1 MHYAQEEL
9 AHPARPPFGQLLKQ
23 FRTDAWLTQE
33 ALAERAGISTRSVR
47 ALEHGAGQP
56 QRETAQRL
64 ASALALEGE
73 QRALFLTAA
82 APTPRMANAGASRA
96 PDLLFPVLPLPPT
109 AMVGRSEET
118 AAVAALLQRE
128 EIRLVTLTGAGG
140 IGKTRLAL
148 QIARSVQ
155 PFFPAGVTFV
165 GLASLSNPH
174 LTAAAIASAFHLR
187 EVGTQPI
194 LTSLAAHLRDKCLLL
209 LLDNFEHLVDAA
221 PDIALLQRLAPQI
234 KVLVTSRMPLHLQG
248 EQLYPVPPLALPGL
262 EQPASAAGASGDTGA
277 IASIATV
284 DAVQL
289 FVQRAAMA
297 RPGFVLDA
305 SNAAAIAAI
314 THLLDGLPLAIE
326 LAAARSAVLSPQ
338 ALLQRLSKP
347 LEILTG
353 GPRDLPSRQQTL
365 RDTIAWSFALLS
377 PPEQALFRRLS
388 VCSGGCRAGAAAV
401 IACAEDRPDA
411 RPPEA
416 SDVIEPLLSLVEKNM
431 LQAEEQPQ
439 VGARFTMLATMRE
452 FGREQLAAAG
462 ETEWTQRRHANFY
475 LSFAERA
482 AGHLQGAGQIG
493 WLDQLDRELDNLR
506 AALAW
511 QPAGAAA
518 GAALE
523 EKLRVAGKLFL
534 YWHLRGRYTEAITWL
549 DTLLAHPAAETPSTG
564 RAWALATAAA
574 LKASTGDNSTV
585 YAQANEA
592 LAIARQLDDP
602 QALANALHVLGTLD
616 VALSPPD
623 ALMHE
628 DSVKHLVEA
637 VQLRR
642 QHGDAGGTALS
653 LDYMGFRLLRSGDYA
668 GALSFFDE
676 GRRLGQSLH
685 DHWTTGMALLGMAEA
700 TWLLGD
706 LAAAKTLA
714 SHSLDHHAALGDQH
728 GSGHILGLLGD
739 LAQAHGDLQAAAA
752 YYHRSM
758 QALQSMGEAPRN
770 VRTLWAMA
778 PLVAATGD
786 PVHALQFAAAAVALS
801 QTALVCP
808 YTASDERLA
817 AVQELAAHA
826 LSPAQIAAAWAS
838 GQTMTLDQAI
848 SLALQT
854 PPERLD
860 QRG

>member
-1 MHYAQEEL
+1 MCAPENALHYPQEEL

-33 ALAERAGISTRSVR
+33 ALAERAGVSPRSVR
-47 ALEHGAGQP
+47 ALEHGSGQP
-56 QRETAQRL
+56 QRETALRL

-73 QRALFLTAA
+73 QRAQFLAAA
-82 APTPRMANAGASRA
+82 APAPRKANAGASSA

-148 QIARSVQ
+148 QVARAVQ

-194 LTSLAAHLRDKCLLL
+194 LTSLAAHLRNKRVLL

-221 PDIALLQRLAPQI
+221 PDIALLQRLAPQV

-262 EQPASAAGASGDTGA
+262 EQPNSALDADSAEAAAA
-277 IASIATV
+277 IAAV

-289 FVQRAAMA
+289 FVQRAGMA

-365 RDTIAWSFALLS
+365 RDTIAWSYALLS

-388 VCSGGCRAGAAAV
+388 VCSGGCRAGAAAA
-401 IACAEDRPDA
+401 IACAEKRPDA

-431 LQAEEQPQ
+431 LQVEEQPQ

-462 ETEWTQRRHANFY
+462 EAEWTQCRHASFY

-511 QPAGAAA
+511 QPADAAA

-549 DTLLAHPAAETPSTG
+549 DTLLAQPAAETPSAG
-564 RAWALATAAA
+564 RSWALATAAA

-602 QALANALHVLGTLD
+602 QALANALHILGTLD

-642 QHGDAGGTALS
+642 QHGDAAGTALS

-676 GRRLGQSLH
+676 GRRLGQRLH

-706 LAAAKTLA
+706 VATAETLAAR
-714 SHSLDHHAALGDQH
+714 SFDHHQTLGDQH

-739 LAQAHGDLQAAAA
+739 LAQAHGDLDAAVA

-758 QALQSMGEAPRN
+758 QALQAMGEAPRN

-778 PLVAATGD
+778 PLAAAANA
-786 PVHALQFAAAAVALS
+786 PEHALQLAAAAVTLS

-808 YTASDERLA
+808 YTAGDERLA
-817 AVQELAAHA
+817 HVRALAAHA
-826 LSPAQIAAAWAS
+826 LSPAQIAAAWTS

-854 PPERLD
+854 PS
-860 QRG
+860 